1 MPTHFLPV
9 TSAYVSGTQLAPL
22 PRPPWS
28 ICHLAF
34 PQDSQL
40 HLLSVGASYGLI
52 STSTVC
58 VLFSDNIT
66 PISFCQLYYL
76 INLRSPSSP
85 LCACP
90 KPCILL
96 LRLSVAASLRIFVSH
111 AAQYLPERMSMPHI
125 SQCKNATESGVTSNR
140 SSFSIKC

>member
-9 TSAYVSGTQLAPL
+9 TSAYVSGTQLTPL

-52 STSTVC
+52 STSTVF
-58 VLFSDNIT
+58 LFVQILSC
-66 PISFCQLYYL
+66 SFCFVNSL
-76 INLRSPSSP
+76 SHKSS
-85 LCACP
+85 LAVFA
-90 KPCILL
+90 
-96 LRLSVAASLRIFVSH
+96 SVCR
-111 AAQYLPERMSMPHI
+111 
-125 SQCKNATESGVTSNR
+125 TESMYFTAVSCPAVSNR
-140 SSFSIKC
+140 VFSHLTLTCGTVLSRPDIDARYRDRFRRPARPY